1 MIKIRTNS
9 HIRNQRGVKSFRS
22 CVNSTGVAQILSD
35 LGRIHLEECRRLNKV
50 LHDGF
55 ASSPRRISLGV

>member
-9 HIRNQRGVKSFRS
+9 HIRNHRGVKSYRS
-22 CVNSTGVAQILSD
+22 CINSTGVAQILPD
-35 LGRIHLEECRRLNKV
+35 LGRIHLEECHRLNKV

-55 ASSPRRISLGV
+55 AHNPRRSPLGV